1 MVTAPQG
8 TDRATTY
15 AGTLRKV
22 TDSTTPSRQW
32 TVAVTRPDGTS
43 IVTTVDG
50 DGATRPDSTAQAPSA
65 IVPWPH
71 AVEYP
76 SLCQNSTPR
85 SAPSSSGGTR
95 KQPYMSACPR
105 GSWHSSRR
113 TASTA
118 GGALM
123 RRAATVVP
131 GIGGTPPGPVRN
143 GPPTGGWS

>member
-105 GSWHSSRR
+105 GSWQSSRR
-113 TASTA
+113 TSSTA
-118 GGALM
+118 ATPGARE
-123 RRAATVVP
+123 RRSVTVAP
-131 GIGGTPPGPVRN
+131 GISGTPEVTIRN
-143 GPPTGGWS
+143 GSPAVW